1 MKSAFLPVIGILMAC
16 ISSVQAEMYKCI
28 NEQKKTIYT
37 DQPCTKFKATT
48 QKIVPPTLTQ
58 GLVDQEAIYKSKKYY
73 VPVKP
78 APASVTRTTIT
89 ETTIVNGIPVIS
101 QTGAHNAMC
110 KSYRQQLEV
119 IENKLRHGY
128 TAGEDQYLHDQQKY
142 WQKMVFD
149 NCATNE
155 GF

>member
-1 MKSAFLPVIGILMAC
+1 MKTAFGMLAC
-16 ISSVQAEMYKCI
+16 MLLSSVPAVHAEMYKCI
-28 NEQKKTIYT
+28 NEQKKIIYT
-37 DQPCTKFKATT
+37 DMPCTKFKATT
-48 QKIVPPTLTQ
+48 QKIVSPTLSQ
-58 GLVDQEAIYKSKKYY
+58 GLVDQEAIYKSQKYY
-73 VPVKP
+73 KAAKP
-78 APASVTRTTIT
+78 APASVTRTTVT

-110 KSYRQQLEV
+110 KSYRQQLEA

-128 TAGEDQYLHDQQKY
+128 TAAEDQYLHDQQKY